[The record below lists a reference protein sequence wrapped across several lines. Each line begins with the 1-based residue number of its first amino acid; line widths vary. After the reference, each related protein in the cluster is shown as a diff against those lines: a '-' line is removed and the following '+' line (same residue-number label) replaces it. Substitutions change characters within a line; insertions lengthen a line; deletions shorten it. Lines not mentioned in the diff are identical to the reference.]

1 MLVGQ
6 GTGVFVESNGDLVV
20 GIGGG
25 QVNQVMNGQGNTT
38 QVATELQTPQEE
50 TKKYMQI
57 EVIFSLLFS
66 QNLVYEH
73 IATIATIVDGFDGTV
88 AEASHKVIL
97 AGLIEDLGVH
107 ADFSLKNTNTIPSN
121 TITCIPSG

>member
-25 QVNQVMNGQGNTT
+25 QVNQVMNGQGNST

-57 EVIFSLLFS
+57 EVILSLLFS

>member
-25 QVNQVMNGQGNTT
+25 QVNQVMNGQGNST

-50 TKKYMQI
+50 TKKYMQV
-57 EVIFSLLFS
+57 EVIFSLLFG
-66 QNLVYEH
+66 QNLVYKH

-88 AEASHKVIL
+88 AEAAHKVIL

>member
-25 QVNQVMNGQGNTT
+25 QVNQVMNSQGNST

-57 EVIFSLLFS
+57 EVIFSLLLS

-73 IATIATIVDGFDGTV
+73 ITTIATIVDGFDGTV

-107 ADFSLKNTNTIPSN
+107 ADFSLKNTNIILSN
-121 TITCIPSG
+121 TITSIPSG

>member
-73 IATIATIVDGFDGTV
+73 ITTIATIVDGFDGTV

-121 TITCIPSG
+121 TITFIPSG

>member
-25 QVNQVMNGQGNTT
+25 QVNQVMNGQGNST

-50 TKKYMQI
+50 TKKYMQV
-57 EVIFSLLFS
+57 EVILSLLFG
-66 QNLVYEH
+66 QNLVYKH

-88 AEASHKVIL
+88 AETSHKVIL

-107 ADFSLKNTNTIPSN
+107 AYFSLKNTNTIPSN

>member
-107 ADFSLKNTNTIPSN
+107 ADFSLKNTNSILSN
-121 TITCIPSG
+121 TITFIPSG